1 MRIKIVYIKDLEMFI
16 ARIIIEDLVINNN
29 LKIR

>member
-1 MRIKIVYIKDLEMFI
+1 MRIKIAYIKDLEMFI